1 LPIPLIKRSF
11 DYKPSQDAR
20 KTKAYSRGKIRHLV
34 LFLPMDLILGDR
46 SLIDALFRK
55 EGSAIYTYVI

>member
-1 LPIPLIKRSF
+1 MIGKE
-11 DYKPSQDAR
+11 KPTLD
-20 KTKAYSRGKIRHLV
+20 LV